1 MTTRAKSKRAPRA
14 FAPDDPSLAVDDPR
28 DATSED
34 VEALPAKASLEPDET
49 AVYSPRGLK
58 WGGLFFTALAGLVM
72 LGAGLWLSDLIS
84 DLLTRDDWIGWAAL
98 ALLAITVISAAVI
111 SAREVWAL
119 LRLRRL
125 GQLRQSAESA
135 ARRKDTELAR
145 QVAADLQRLYRSRPD
160 LSWARARL
168 KDQDAQFMN
177 AVETLSLSERELMAP
192 LDLEACSVIAATAK
206 RVSVITAISPLAVF
220 DMAVVAAQ
228 NMRMLRRIASIYG
241 VRPGM
246 FGLLKLARM
255 VVTHIVLTGGI
266 ALGDDL
272 IQQMIGHRLMAK
284 LSARLGEGL
293 FNGALTARIGLATI
307 DVCRPLPFLD
317 SDPPRLRTLL
327 ADIAR
332 QATAKS

>member
-1 MTTRAKSKRAPRA
+1 MMTRAKSKRKPRA
-14 FAPDDPSLAVDDPR
+14 FAPDDPNLVVDAQPDV
-28 DATSED
+28 DSEI
-34 VEALPAKASLEPDET
+34 VNALPAETPGKPDKSASF
-49 AVYSPRGLK
+49 SQRGLK
-58 WGGLFFTALAGLVM
+58 WGAILFSALAGLVA

-84 DLLTRDDWIGWAAL
+84 NLLTRQDWIGWAAL
-98 ALLAITVISAAVI
+98 GLLAITGISAAVI
-111 SAREVWAL
+111 AAREAWAG

-125 GQLRQSAESA
+125 GKLRQMAESA
-135 ARRKDTELAR
+135 ARQKDTGLAR
-145 QVAADLQRLYRSRPD
+145 QVAVDIQNLYRSRPD
-160 LSWARARL
+160 LSWAIARL
-168 KDQDAQFMN
+168 KDHDTQFMSPG
-177 AVETLSLSERELMAP
+177 ETLSLSERELMAP
-192 LDLEACSVIAATAK
+192 LDLEARGVIAATAK

-228 NMRMLRRIASIYG
+228 NMRMLRRIATIYG

-246 FGLLKLARM
+246 FGLFKLARM

-272 IQQMIGHRLMAK
+272 IQQLIGHRLMAK

-307 DVCRPLPFLD
+307 DVCRPLPFID
-317 SDPPRLRTLL
+317 TNPPRLRTLL

>member
-1 MTTRAKSKRAPRA
+1 MSRAKSKRAPRA
-14 FAPDDPSLAVDDPR
+14 FSPDDPNLVVDDAR
-28 DATSED
+28 DFEIEH
-34 VEALPAKASLEPDET
+34 VEALPAETSRELEEAAAYP
-49 AVYSPRGLK
+49 PRGLK
-58 WGGLFFTALAGLVM
+58 WGGIFFTALAGLVT

-84 DLLTRDDWIGWAAL
+84 DLLARSDWIGWAAL
-98 ALLAITVISAAVI
+98 GLLAIACFSAAVI
-111 SAREVWAL
+111 AAREVWAL
-119 LRLRRL
+119 LRLRHL
-125 GQLRQSAESA
+125 GLLRQTAEDA
-135 ARRKDTELAR
+135 ARQEDAKLAR
-145 QVAADLQRLYRSRPD
+145 QVAADLEKLYRSRPD

-168 KDQDAQFMN
+168 KDHDAQFMS
-177 AVETLSLSERELMAP
+177 ADETLSLSERELIAP
-192 LDLEACSVIAATAK
+192 LDMDARGVIAATAK

-241 VRPGM
+241 VRPGL

-272 IQQMIGHRLMAK
+272 IQQLIGHRLMAK

-317 SDPPRLRTLL
+317 TDPPRLRTLL

-332 QATAKS
+332 QATAKP